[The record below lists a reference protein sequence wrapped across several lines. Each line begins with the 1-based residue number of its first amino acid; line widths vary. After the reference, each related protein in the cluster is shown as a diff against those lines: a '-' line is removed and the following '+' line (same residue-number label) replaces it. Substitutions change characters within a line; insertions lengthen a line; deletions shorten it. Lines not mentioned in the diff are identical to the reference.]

1 MLHNKRE
8 IGFDVDAYTARLI
21 GRENVSKIEGAILE
35 LAKNAYDADASI
47 VCFYYDSQTHSLL
60 IIDNGEGMTEDVI
73 RRHWM
78 TVGSSSKKNSYVSA
92 NGRIKTGAKGIGRF
106 ALDRISDRCQM
117 WTATKDKALVWDVC
131 WNDFSGNKSI
141 SEVKARLYDTDDTLL
156 SFVEVDRWKNRQMAD
171 LLSHPAAGLQGTGTV
186 FRLTGL
192 HDDWSESMQNKV
204 RRHLE
209 NLLPPAAVENFEI
222 YFFNEET
229 DVVAAKIHSSSI
241 EQFDY
246 KIMFYVTADS
256 LNQDSEVKIRLIRNE
271 FDVIGKLDL
280 SAAGFSE
287 EDEKYFSGYAI
298 QIDRPLRQLVSQPEG
313 ENLIGPFEG
322 VLYFN
327 KVVVPEKERKK
338 YYYKDFTGR
347 KNFTKE
353 FGGIKIYRDYFRV
366 RPYGEY
372 GSSDFDWLELSS
384 RRNKQ
389 PAAMSHGSGRW
400 RVGSEQI
407 MGIISISRRNS
418 NLEDDANRNGLQDG
432 PGLIQLKEIL
442 LAVID
447 EFERDR
453 QYVGRKLD
461 QYFKEQSRIQAEL
474 EELERLAEQRKR
486 WEEEQAE
493 ETLAPKSE
501 DISHKSAA
509 APVANPIQ
517 VQQLFQDAM
526 EEKDQEIQ
534 ELLNEIKMLQTL
546 ATTGIIT
553 NKFMHEIRTLT
564 NNIGI
569 ELDSAYEALV
579 YDNDS
584 NYAVRQI
591 RRAVGSKKHFASW
604 FRITI
609 GAVKRDKRHRRN
621 CNLYETLFEFME
633 SWQAVLKKCGA
644 ELEFSCDPQLKLR
657 CFVLDL
663 ENIFSNL
670 ISNSV
675 SSFERDS
682 IVPLDEK
689 KIMINISEIE
699 DHIIQIDYLDTGWG
713 LSDKYKMHPERTL
726 EAFETDKVAVDGSLD
741 EDGTGMGMWIVNQI
755 ARDYQGAVD
764 LSDNKTRDRG
774 YHAVITLG
782 GSND

>member
-1 MLHNKRE
+1 VVLLSNERE

-47 VCFYYDSQTHSLL
+47 VCFYYDSQEHSLL
-60 IIDNGEGMTEDVI
+60 IIDNGEGMTEEII

-78 TVGSSSKKNSYVSA
+78 TVGSSSKKNAFVSVH
-92 NGRIKTGAKGIGRF
+92 GRVKTGAKGIGRF
-106 ALDRISDRCQM
+106 ALDRISDYCRM

-131 WNDFSGNKSI
+131 WNDFSDKRRI

-156 SFVEVDRWKNRQMAD
+156 SFAEIGRWKNSEMAD
-171 LLSHPAAGLQGTGTV
+171 FLSRPEARLQGTGTV
-186 FRLTGL
+186 FKLTGL
-192 HDDWSESMQNKV
+192 HDDWSELMQKKV

-209 NLLPPAAVENFEI
+209 NLLPPVAVENFEI
-222 YFFNEET
+222 FFFNENTALE
-229 DVVAAKIHSSSI
+229 AAEIHSSSI

-246 KIMFYVTADS
+246 KILFQVTDDS
-256 LNQDSEVKIRLIRNE
+256 VNHDSELKIKLLRNE
-271 FDVIGKLDL
+271 FDVLGKLDL
-280 SAAGFSE
+280 SAVGFSE
-287 EDEKYFSGYAI
+287 QDRAYFSGQAI
-298 QIDRPLRQLVSQPEG
+298 EINRPLQEVISQSERG
-313 ENLIGPFEG
+313 NLIGNFDG

-327 KVVVPEKERKK
+327 KVLASEKDREK
-338 YYYKDFTGR
+338 YYYKDLTGR

-353 FGGIKIYRDYFRV
+353 FGGIKIYRDCFRV

-372 GSSDFDWLELSS
+372 GSNDFDWLELSS

-389 PAAMSHGSGRW
+389 PGAISHKGRW

-407 MGIISISRRNS
+407 MGIINISRYNS
-418 NLEDDANRNGLQDG
+418 NLEDNANRNGLQDG
-432 PGLIQLKEIL
+432 PGLVQLKEIL

-461 QYFKEQSRIQAEL
+461 QYYKEQSRIQHEL
-474 EELERLAEQRKR
+474 EELEKLAEQRKR
-486 WEEEQAE
+486 WEEEAK
-493 ETLAPKSE
+493 KSSVSSFE
-501 DISHKSAA
+501 SPAKSSAA

-517 VQQLFQDAM
+517 VQQLIKDAM
-526 EEKDQEIQ
+526 EEKEQEIQ

-579 YDNDS
+579 YDDDS
-584 NYAVRQI
+584 HYAVKQI
-591 RRAVGSKKHFASW
+591 RRAVDSKKHFASW
-604 FRITI
+604 FAVTI
-609 GAVKRDKRHRRN
+609 DMVKRDKRCRKV
-621 CNLYETLFEFME
+621 CDIYETLSDFME
-633 SWQAVLKKCGA
+633 SWREILKKSGV
-644 ELEFSCDPQLKLR
+644 ELDFNCDPKLKLR
-657 CFVLDL
+657 CFELDM

-675 SSFERDS
+675 SAFERS
-682 IVPLDEK
+682 SAVPLDEK
-689 KIMINISEIE
+689 RIIIKITETENRS
-699 DHIIQIDYLDTGWG
+699 IQIDYLDTGWG
-713 LSDKYKMHPERTL
+713 LSDAYKMHPERTL
-726 EAFETDKVAVDGSLD
+726 EAFETDKVPADGSLD
-741 EDGTGMGMWIVNQI
+741 EEGTGMGMWIVNQI
-755 ARDYQGAVD
+755 ARDYQGTVD
-764 LSDNKTRDRG
+764 LSDNKARDRG
-774 YHAVITLG
+774 YHAIITLG
-782 GSND
+782 SSND